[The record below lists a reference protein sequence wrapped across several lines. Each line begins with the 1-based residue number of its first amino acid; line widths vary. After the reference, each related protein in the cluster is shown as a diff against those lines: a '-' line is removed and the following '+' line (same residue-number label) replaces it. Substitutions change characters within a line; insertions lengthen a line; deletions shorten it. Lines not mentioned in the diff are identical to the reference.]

1 MMKKK
6 FDNIIYIKRTENN
19 SQEEINTGRS
29 QTNTIYSTF

>member
-6 FDNIIYIKRTENN
+6 FDIIYIKRTENN

-29 QTNTIYSTF
+29 QTNTIYNL